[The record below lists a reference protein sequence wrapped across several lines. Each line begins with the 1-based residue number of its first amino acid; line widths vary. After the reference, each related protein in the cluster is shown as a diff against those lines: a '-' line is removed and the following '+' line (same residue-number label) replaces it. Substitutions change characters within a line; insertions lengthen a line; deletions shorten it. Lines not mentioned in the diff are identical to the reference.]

1 MYTGK
6 IVQSDQLRL
15 ANAFLATPGTT
26 GYLFVINLDNQQKAI
41 DAAEIERLISSMG
54 GEQ

>member
-1 MYTGK
+1 
-6 IVQSDQLRL
+6 LRL

-41 DAAEIERLISSMG
+41 DAAEIEALVSKPGS
-54 GEQ
+54 EQ